1 MWNVWFLFSSLQGKI
16 SLPFRS
22 CYGASKHACEAF
34 YLSLRAELEAV
45 HSHIAVCVLS
55 PGYVQTEI
63 SLNSTTG
70 SGESYGKM
78 DKTIANGMSASECA
92 RQTVEAF
99 VSGRKD
105 VCIAPWYHRLV
116 PLARVL
122 FPSLYFSAMA
132 KRAAK
137 EATTS
142 HIAAN

>member
-1 MWNVWFLFSSLQGKI
+1 MTCRVFLLTDRCLTTSFKRVAIVSVCVCVTGEGVGMWNVWFLFSSLQGKI

-70 SGESYGKM
+70 SGEV
-78 DKTIANGMSASECA
+78 SAS
-92 RQTVEAF
+92 
-99 VSGRKD
+99 
-105 VCIAPWYHRLV
+105 
-116 PLARVL
+116 
-122 FPSLYFSAMA
+122 SLPHYV
-132 KRAAK
+132 R
-137 EATTS
+137 
-142 HIAAN
+142 